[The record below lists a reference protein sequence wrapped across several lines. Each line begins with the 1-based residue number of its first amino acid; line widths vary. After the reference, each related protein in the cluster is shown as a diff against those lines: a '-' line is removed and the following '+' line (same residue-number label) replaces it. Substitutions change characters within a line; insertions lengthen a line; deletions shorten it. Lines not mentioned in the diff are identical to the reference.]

1 MSAPAQPRPRIV
13 VTGALVHRTP
23 ARPVREDLVTD
34 GGSVVAN
41 TPPPAG
47 RDVADRPTPSER
59 ATVPDRL
66 SPSDRATVADRPAPS
81 DRAKVPDRPAPSD
94 RAAFSDPTAV
104 PGQAAPTGIRIDGR
118 GASVVPLLVD
128 TVFATSAPPAPDAF
142 DLSPGHPA
150 TFAVIGG
157 TVSPDR
163 ITRMLVVNPASL
175 RAVVVHGNLVVR
187 DGAATRSRGGHAPDD
202 PRLGAWRDPRR
213 DMTQYLTPDGRY
225 TETRGTTRDAYTGSF
240 WLDGDRI
247 TYLDDTGFW
256 AFGQYHDGVLHHA
269 GFVLRRV

>member
-1 MSAPAQPRPRIV
+1 MPEPAQPLPRIV

-23 ARPVREDLVTD
+23 AQQVREALVTD
-34 GGSVVAN
+34 GAV
-41 TPPPAG
+41 
-47 RDVADRPTPSER
+47 
-59 ATVPDRL
+59 L
-66 SPSDRATVADRPAPS
+66 SPGSD
-81 DRAKVPDRPAPSD
+81 
-94 RAAFSDPTAV
+94 V
-104 PGQAAPTGIRIDGR
+104 PGDPATPDPAAEVRIDGR
-118 GASVVPLLVD
+118 GASAVPLLVD
-128 TVFATSAPPAPDAF
+128 TVFAAPAPPTPDAF
-142 DLSPGHPA
+142 DLTPGHPA
-150 TFAVIGG
+150 TFAVVDG
-157 TVSPDR
+157 TVGLDR
-163 ITRMLVVNPASL
+163 ITSMLVVGPPSL

-202 PRLGAWRDPRR
+202 ARLGAWRDPRR